1 MRVPLTLTSNT
12 CSTAHLHGPQVAT
25 AQRNVVKEVLGTLA
39 VAGVNLTEQIARVR
53 YQVEQVLADS
63 KELLNQFVVLGGV
76 GAILHKPRVCTHSS
90 ATLV

>member
-1 MRVPLTLTSNT
+1 M
-12 CSTAHLHGPQVAT
+12 
-25 AQRNVVKEVLGTLA
+25 
-39 VAGVNLTEQIARVR
+39 NLTEQIARVR

-76 GAILHKPRVCTHSS
+76 GAILDKPRGLYHSS